1 MEQMRDTKQVD
12 LELSHFEAIYQNQTE
27 DDFNQQEE
35 ILYLENIIQLS
46 ERIIEFQ
53 NVSNYRL

>member
-1 MEQMRDTKQVD
+1 MRDTKQVD

-53 NVSNYRL
+53 NVSNYSV